1 MAQWLVDVRWN
12 VDRYIIYLE
21 PYQDK
26 ILFGVVFFCFFL
38 ILWKTFALLL
48 EKMPRRRARVER
60 NREDKGKYLPVI
72 LGALLGFSIMSQKP
86 LLAFSSAVLGGMLGY
101 IARKAYLWFVNK
113 LTEEKRA
120 GEILLLYEIVS
131 IYSSAG
137 YSLYEALSA
146 GAYLADAIGGAL
158 RRCLRSWGQGPERAL
173 KKMGEELKLPEGDA
187 LVRILQ
193 RAVVIGPGRL
203 AEFMSQEGQVMETVR
218 QYRIERGL
226 GVRPVVQTL
235 YLLLPGL
242 ALLGVTLMPIG
253 YHIAKA
259 IMSIKLS

>member
-1 MAQWLVDVRWN
+1 VAQWMVDLGWN
-12 VDRYIIYLE
+12 VDQYINYLE

-26 ILFGVVFFCFFL
+26 ILLGTVFVCIFL
-38 ILWKTFALLL
+38 ILREALGLIL
-48 EKMPRRRARVER
+48 DRMPRRARMEKGPK
-60 NREDKGKYLPVI
+60 DKSEYYPVI
-72 LGALLGFSIMSQKP
+72 VGAMLGFSVMSQKP
-86 LLAFSSAVLGGMLGY
+86 LLAVSSAVLGGVLGY
-101 IARKAYLWFVNK
+101 VARKAYLWFVSK

-131 IYSSAG
+131 VYSSAG

-146 GAYLADAIGGAL
+146 GAYLADAIGGPL
-158 RRCLRSWGQGPERAL
+158 RKCLRSWGQGPERAL

-203 AEFMSQEGQVMETVR
+203 AEFLSQEGRVMEAVR

-242 ALLGVTLMPIG
+242 ALLGVTLMPVG

-259 IMSIKLS
+259 ITSIKLS